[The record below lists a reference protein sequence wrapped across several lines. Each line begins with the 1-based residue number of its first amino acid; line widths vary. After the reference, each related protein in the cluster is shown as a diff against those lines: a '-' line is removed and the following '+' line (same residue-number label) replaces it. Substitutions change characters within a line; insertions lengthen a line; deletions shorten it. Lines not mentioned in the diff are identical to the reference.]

1 MRRADIE
8 VTFDLVVGGGNSP
21 KLGLLEV
28 TVDRVLYVFGVPR
41 MQQFYLIS
49 SLNIFI
55 LEKKALSTTCI
66 MTLTLDIHVQ
76 CCSSYHD

>member
-55 LEKKALSTTCI
+55 LEKQL
-66 MTLTLDIHVQ
+66 
-76 CCSSYHD
+76 